1 MKQSSISYANAKFAS
16 AAGSCDWSHLKSLVV
31 SVSLL
36 FSSSVVADEL
46 GNILS
51 DNKELLFDYD
61 FKSNELESDMLSKSW
76 INPVRLQ
83 YSKKYSTQFTD
94 RTSRTG
100 SFSIII
106 DQPIFRSGGIYYA
119 IKYSQALR
127 DANEA
132 ELRFQKRQMIG
143 DAVSILFNL
152 KKNRLEQEKMRY
164 LVKND
169 KIDIRQKRD
178 SYDAG
183 ILDSSFLD
191 QAILKKS
198 QDEAT
203 LLELELI
210 RLELKQRFSLLSD
223 KNPNSLR
230 LPVLKMISKKHYK
243 EQNLELK
250 KDRLRAEQSA
260 YNANVTTAKYLPT
273 ISLQGQYIDGDLNP
287 IYGSSGMEEKYYN
300 YGFTVSMPLDIN
312 SLTDIEASKVAKLRA
327 ATQVLDRKDQVNEEY
342 KWIHNSLNILDK
354 KIVLAQKDEK
364 VYNNLFRLTKNL
376 AQAGEKTSLDAD
388 IMQNSLQ
395 IRKLDQKI
403 YKIDK
408 QVQLLKLYIRV
419 ENVL

>member
-1 MKQSSISYANAKFAS
+1 MKLMKGLNV
-16 AAGSCDWSHLKSLVV
+16 LKRLLVLC
-31 SVSLL
+31 SLL

-51 DNKELLFDYD
+51 NNKELLFDYD

-76 INPVRLQ
+76 INPVILRYNQ
-83 YSKKYSTQFTD
+83 DYTTRFGDKTIH
-94 RTSRTG
+94 TG
-100 SFSIII
+100 TFSVII

-127 DANEA
+127 NANKA
-132 ELRFQKRQMIG
+132 DLTLQKRKMIG

-152 KKNRLEQEKMRY
+152 RKNKLEQQKMKY
-164 LVKND
+164 LIKND

-183 ILDSSFLD
+183 LLDSSFLD

-203 LLELELI
+203 LLELELNL
-210 RLELKQRFSLLSD
+210 LELKQRFSLLSD

-230 LPVLKMISKKHYK
+230 LPVLKMMSKRKYS

-273 ISLQGQYIDGDLNP
+273 VSLQGQYTDGDLNP
-287 IYGSSGMEEKYYN
+287 LFGGQNSTLKERYYN
-300 YGFTVSMPLDIN
+300 YGFSVSMPLDIN
-312 SLTDIEASKVAKLRA
+312 SFTDIEASKVEKLRA
-327 ATQVLDRKDQVNEEY
+327 ATQVLDRKETVEEEY
-342 KWIHNSLNILDK
+342 QWIHNSLGILDK

-364 VYNNLFRLTKNL
+364 IYKSLFRLTKNL

-388 IMQNSLQ
+388 IMQNSLY

>member
-1 MKQSSISYANAKFAS
+1 MKGLNV
-16 AAGSCDWSHLKSLVV
+16 LKKLLVLC
-31 SVSLL
+31 SLL
-36 FSSSVVADEL
+36 FTSAVQADEL

-51 DNKELLFDYD
+51 DNKELLFDYQ
-61 FKSNELESDMLSKSW
+61 FQSNDLESDMLSKSW

-83 YSKKYSTQFTD
+83 YNKRFSTQLID
-94 RTSRTG
+94 GTSITG
-100 SFSIII
+100 SYSITI

-127 DANEA
+127 NANEA
-132 ELRFQKRQMIG
+132 DLKLQKRIMIG

-152 KKNRLEQEKMRY
+152 KKNRLEQQKMKY
-164 LVKND
+164 LIKND
-169 KIDIRQKRD
+169 RIDIRQKRD

-183 ILDSSFLD
+183 LLDSSFLD

-203 LLELELI
+203 LLGLELNL
-210 RLELKQRFSLLSD
+210 LELKQRFSLLSD

-230 LPVLKMISKKHYK
+230 LPVLKMISKKKYS
-243 EQNLELK
+243 EENLELK
-250 KDRLRAEQSA
+250 TDRLRAEQSA
-260 YNANVTTAKYLPT
+260 YNANVTIAKYLPT
-273 ISLQGQYIDGDLNP
+273 VSLQGQYIDGDLNP
-287 IYGSSGMEEKYYN
+287 LYERPGMEEKYYN

-327 ATQVLDRKDQVNEEY
+327 AVQVLDRKDQVAEEY
-342 KWIHNSLNILDK
+342 EWIHNSLSILDK